1 MTSVVSVA
9 GRSLRELIDRADER
23 ALAAAGLACLDRCL
37 PLLAADAGE
46 ALRPVWAAVARGD
59 GRAWGEAVAGARA
72 ALTPA
77 EGPGPGVVSDAGSGP
92 GVVSGPDAGPGPASG
107 LLSGPVSG
115 VVSGTADAEAVR
127 GMLAA
132 APGHWTAD
140 ALRDWADGCSATALA
155 LHGRYDAGAVPEGLV
170 ERCRSGDAA
179 GAGPL
184 LAGELRRQ
192 QAVLE
197 ATAHG
202 PTGLRR
208 ARELSVEGGRVLR
221 AVVSRRARTA

>member
-1 MTSVVSVA
+1 MTSA
-9 GRSLRELIDRADER
+9 TGRSLLELIDGADER
-23 ALAAAGLACLDRCL
+23 GLAAAGLACLDRCL
-37 PLLAADAGE
+37 PLLAGDRAE

-59 GRAWGEAVAGARA
+59 GAAWGEAVAKARVE
-72 ALTPA
+72 L
-77 EGPGPGVVSDAGSGP
+77 D
-92 GVVSGPDAGPGPASG
+92 
-107 LLSGPVSG
+107 
-115 VVSGTADAEAVR
+115 ADAAPTDAAGAVR
-127 GMLAA
+127 GMLAD
-132 APGHWTAD
+132 APLDWTAGS
-140 ALRDWADGCSATALA
+140 LRGWAGTCSATALA
-155 LHGRYDAGAVPEGLV
+155 LHGRYDTADVPDGLV
-170 ERCRSGDAA
+170 ERCRAGDPD

-197 ATAHG
+197 SVAHG

>member
-1 MTSVVSVA
+1 MTSGN
-9 GRSLRELIDRADER
+9 GRSLLELIEGADER
-23 ALAAAGLACLDRCL
+23 GLAAAGLACLDRCL
-37 PLLAADAGE
+37 PLLAPDGGD

-59 GRAWGEAVAGARA
+59 GAAWGEAVAKARVE
-72 ALTPA
+72 LDA
-77 EGPGPGVVSDAGSGP
+77 EGT
-92 GVVSGPDAGPGPASG
+92 PDAA
-107 LLSGPVSG
+107 
-115 VVSGTADAEAVR
+115 AVR
-127 GMLAA
+127 GMLADAPA
-132 APGHWTAD
+132 AWTAET
-140 ALRDWADGCSATALA
+140 LRAWAGGCSATALA
-155 LHGRYDAGAVPEGLV
+155 LHGRYDAAGVPDGLV
-170 ERCRSGDAA
+170 DRCRAGDAD

-197 ATAHG
+197 SVAHG

>member
-1 MTSVVSVA
+1 MTSA
-9 GRSLRELIDRADER
+9 KTATGRSLRELIDGADER
-23 ALAAAGLACLDRCL
+23 GLAAAGLACLDRCL
-37 PLLAADAGE
+37 PLLASDGGD

-59 GRAWGEAVAGARA
+59 GAAWGEAVAK
-72 ALTPA
+72 ALV
-77 EGPGPGVVSDAGSGP
+77 EL
-92 GVVSGPDAGPGPASG
+92 GPA
-107 LLSGPVSG
+107 
-115 VVSGTADAEAVR
+115 GTEDAEAVR
-127 GMLAA
+127 GMLAS
-132 APGHWTAD
+132 APPAWAGEALRTWAD
-140 ALRDWADGCSATALA
+140 ACSATALA
-155 LHGRYDAGAVPEGLV
+155 LHGGFDAAGVPDGLV
-170 ERCRSGDAA
+170 ERCRAGDAD

-197 ATAHG
+197 SAAHG

>member
-1 MTSVVSVA
+1 MTSMN
-9 GRSLRELIDRADER
+9 GRSLLELIGGADER
-23 ALAAAGLACLDRCL
+23 GLAAAGLACLDRCL
-37 PLLAADAGE
+37 PLLAPDRAD

-59 GRAWGEAVAGARA
+59 GAAWGEAVAKARVELDA
-72 ALTPA
+72 DAT
-77 EGPGPGVVSDAGSGP
+77 EDAG
-92 GVVSGPDAGPGPASG
+92 
-107 LLSGPVSG
+107 
-115 VVSGTADAEAVR
+115 AVR
-127 GMLAA
+127 GMLVR
-132 APGHWTAD
+132 APADWTAE
-140 ALRDWADGCSATALA
+140 ALRAWAADCSVTALA
-155 LHGRYDAGAVPEGLV
+155 LHGRYDAAGAPDGLV
-170 ERCRSGDAA
+170 ERCRAGDAD

-197 ATAHG
+197 TAAHG

>member
-1 MTSVVSVA
+1 MTSGN
-9 GRSLRELIDRADER
+9 GRSLLELIDGADER
-23 ALAAAGLACLDRCL
+23 GLAAAGLACLDRCL
-37 PLLAADAGE
+37 PLLAPDRAD

-59 GRAWGEAVAGARA
+59 GAAWGEAVAKARVELDVEGA
-72 ALTPA
+72 
-77 EGPGPGVVSDAGSGP
+77 E
-92 GVVSGPDAGPGPASG
+92 
-107 LLSGPVSG
+107 
-115 VVSGTADAEAVR
+115 DAEAVR
-127 GMLAA
+127 TMLAQAPA
-132 APGHWTAD
+132 AWTAEV
-140 ALRDWADGCSATALA
+140 LRAWAGDCSVAALA
-155 LHGRYDAGAVPEGLV
+155 LHGRYDAAGVPDGLV
-170 ERCRSGDAA
+170 ERCRAGDAD

-197 ATAHG
+197 TVAHG

>member
-1 MTSVVSVA
+1 MTSAMSVT
-9 GRSLRELIDRADER
+9 GRSLRELIDGAGER
-23 ALAAAGLACLDRCL
+23 SLAAAGLACLDRCL
-37 PLLAADAGE
+37 PLLGRDLGDL
-46 ALRPVWAAVARGD
+46 LRPVWAAVARGD
-59 GRAWGEAVAGARA
+59 GPAWGESLAKARA
-72 ALTPA
+72 ELDGAAARAGEGDPA
-77 EGPGPGVVSDAGSGP
+77 Q
-92 GVVSGPDAGPGPASG
+92 
-107 LLSGPVSG
+107 
-115 VVSGTADAEAVR
+115 AVR

-132 APGHWTAD
+132 APAAWAAGDLRAWAD
-140 ALRDWADGCSATALA
+140 ACSATALV
-155 LHGRYDAGAVPEGLV
+155 LHGRHDPAGVPDGLV
-170 ERCRSGDAA
+170 ERCRAGDAE

-197 ATAHG
+197 AVAHG

>member
-1 MTSVVSVA
+1 MTSGN
-9 GRSLRELIDRADER
+9 GRSLLELIDGADER
-23 ALAAAGLACLDRCL
+23 GLAAAGLACLDRCL
-37 PLLAADAGE
+37 PLLAADRGDV
-46 ALRPVWAAVARGD
+46 LRPVWAAVARGD
-59 GRAWGEAVAGARA
+59 GQAWGEAVAKARVELGADG
-72 ALTPA
+72 T
-77 EGPGPGVVSDAGSGP
+77 EDAG
-92 GVVSGPDAGPGPASG
+92 D
-107 LLSGPVSG
+107 
-115 VVSGTADAEAVR
+115 VR

-132 APGHWTAD
+132 APETWTAE
-140 ALRDWADGCSATALA
+140 ALRAWAGGCSVTALV
-155 LHGRYDAGAVPEGLV
+155 LHGRYDAAEVPDGLV
-170 ERCRSGDAA
+170 ERCRAGSAE

-197 ATAHG
+197 SVAHG

>member
-1 MTSVVSVA
+1 MTSGS
-9 GRSLRELIDRADER
+9 GRSLLELIDGADER
-23 ALAAAGLACLDRCL
+23 GLAAAGLACLDRCL
-37 PLLAADAGE
+37 PLLASDGGD

-59 GRAWGEAVAGARA
+59 GAAWGEATAKALVELDAARTDGAEGVRAMLATAPPAWTVEALRTWAGA
-72 ALTPA
+72 
-77 EGPGPGVVSDAGSGP
+77 
-92 GVVSGPDAGPGPASG
+92 
-107 LLSGPVSG
+107 
-115 VVSGTADAEAVR
+115 
-127 GMLAA
+127 
-132 APGHWTAD
+132 
-140 ALRDWADGCSATALA
+140 CSVTALV
-155 LHGRYDAGAVPEGLV
+155 LHGRFDAAGVPDGLV
-170 ERCRSGDAA
+170 ERCRAGDAD

-197 ATAHG
+197 SAAHG